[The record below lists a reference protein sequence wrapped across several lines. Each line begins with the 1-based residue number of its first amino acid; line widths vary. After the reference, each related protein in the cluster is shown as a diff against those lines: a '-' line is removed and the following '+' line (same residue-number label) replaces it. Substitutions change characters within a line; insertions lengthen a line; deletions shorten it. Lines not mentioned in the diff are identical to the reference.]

1 MDGLGY
7 GRLRPAVQA
16 RERCYA
22 RAAVKRQPGIAIAMG
37 VRAVFLVGFMGSG
50 KNTVGQELARRLA
63 WDFVD
68 LDASIEAREGQT
80 VPEIFRLQGE
90 PAFRSAE
97 TSALH
102 DLLTN
107 SLHRDSVVALGG
119 GAFAQENN
127 RELLRPWPSVFLDA
141 PPQELWQRCL
151 QDEAE
156 SGSGTQVERR
166 PLRKDPDQFAR
177 LHAERLPCYRQA
189 SLTVETSGKEPT
201 TICLEIERALHL
213 TGAHEET
220 SSNRSQNT
228 AGKLSAGD
236 RATPRSSSQ
245 ES

>member
-1 MDGLGY
+1 
-7 GRLRPAVQA
+7 
-16 RERCYA
+16 
-22 RAAVKRQPGIAIAMG
+22 
-37 VRAVFLVGFMGSG
+37 VFLVGFMGSG

-68 LDASIEAREGQT
+68 LDARIEARERQT

-107 SLHRDSVVALGG
+107 SLSRDSVVALGG
-119 GAFAQENN
+119 GAFAQVNN

-151 QDEAE
+151 QDEAGAE
-156 SGSGTQVERR
+156 SAR

-189 SLTVETSGKEPT
+189 SLVVETSGKELAA
-201 TICLEIERALHL
+201 ICLEIERALQL
-213 TGAHEET
+213 RGAREDASSSRSEDPAGEISTG
-220 SSNRSQNT
+220 NRSI
-228 AGKLSAGD
+228 
-236 RATPRSSSQ
+236 PRSSSQ

>member
-1 MDGLGY
+1 
-7 GRLRPAVQA
+7 
-16 RERCYA
+16 
-22 RAAVKRQPGIAIAMG
+22 
-37 VRAVFLVGFMGSG
+37 VFLVGFMGSG

-68 LDASIEAREGQT
+68 LDVRIEARERQT

-97 TSALH
+97 TGALH

-119 GAFAQENN
+119 GAFVQENN

-151 QDEAE
+151 QDEAVAGVEGE
-156 SGSGTQVERR
+156 SGTRVDRR
-166 PLRKDPDQFAR
+166 PLRKDPEQFAR

-189 SLTVETSGKEPT
+189 SLIVETTGKEIAA
-201 TICLEIERALHL
+201 ICLEIEGALQL
-213 TGAHEET
+213 RGVSEDP
-220 SSNRSQNT
+220 SSKRSQGP
-228 AGKLSAGD
+228 AGKI
-236 RATPRSSSQ
+236 PFH